1 MDEVYRKAI
10 DTWGETAQLDQTI
23 EELAELIQAINK
35 YKRTKNIEP
44 MLEEI
49 ADVEIMISQ
58 MKYLLTCNSTQTLF
72 TAKESIE
79 QIKDT
84 KIKRIKDRLNN
95 YNSLL

>member
-35 YKRTKNIEP
+35 YKRTKNIES

-58 MKYLLTCNSTQTLF
+58 MKYLLTCTSTQTLF